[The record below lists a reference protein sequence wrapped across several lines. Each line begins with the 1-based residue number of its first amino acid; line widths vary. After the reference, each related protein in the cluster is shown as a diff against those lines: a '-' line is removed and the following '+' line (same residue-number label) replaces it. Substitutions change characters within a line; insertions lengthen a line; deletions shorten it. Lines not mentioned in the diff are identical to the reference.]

1 MTRTLASGMT
11 RCALVTA
18 LLIVA
23 AYPSV
28 ATANSTNSL
37 VPGAAAQVTSITL
50 HVQAMPLEC
59 AAMVCATPTPRHRA
73 FRPRTVV
80 LNRRAWFK
88 RFTNDISALPPWQQA
103 YKNGCNALGDDA
115 RLYFVVFRYTG
126 GDQWTVTV
134 DRSPVAEMVLARNG
148 DPNRGSQPTC
158 VSPRTAGQLNRDLDQ
173 AFSHP
178 GHPPTR
184 TRLSEHVAV
193 R

>member
-1 MTRTLASGMT
+1 
-11 RCALVTA
+11 
-18 LLIVA
+18 
-23 AYPSV
+23 
-28 ATANSTNSL
+28 
-37 VPGAAAQVTSITL
+37 
-50 HVQAMPLEC
+50 
-59 AAMVCATPTPRHRA
+59 
-73 FRPRTVV
+73 V

-148 DPNRGSQPTC
+148 DPDRGSQPTC